1 MATSDERMFPIFR
14 RGQIRDEALLR
25 AFRNHLRDL
34 ADPDTGALF
43 TEDKIKTITQ
53 RGSRFYLEADA
64 IDLTSLAL
72 QKRARWVAN
81 QARPKWANTEYLE
94 QVHGPLWIPTG
105 RLPATGGSGLA
116 TATAPAGSVF
126 PGSTTLGDPAAA
138 VAVSEDGLQYQVL
151 VTETVPIGATT
162 IVLTFQCIDTGSNTN
177 PSAGATLTWDKNFPV
192 GAELTFPVGSDD
204 FTGGYDEET
213 DSEFADRIEQV
224 MSQRPAC
231 GNNAHFLAWARECST
246 AIETAFVYACAWHAG
261 SVLVCVTQK
270 RGDTEGPN
278 ARTDVAPGTL
288 IAARNYLVPPAS
300 PVVAERAHV
309 VVVAPNEQ
317 PADLAL
323 RVSLGYGTVGGWA
336 DVDAWPTY
344 TVAYPAGVIVASII
358 SATKFTVTTD
368 SPLPGGATSLTGADA
383 PQLMIWDEA
392 HSTFIELDVKTVT
405 ETVPGVT
412 YQIELNTAPTGYTT
426 ATGDLISPYTDRLD
440 ILADALTAYFDG
452 LGPGEVIDLDTDPR
466 GGRAFRYPPPAQQ
479 YPLRAGEA
487 VITRVLES
495 LGGVAPDASLPY
507 ISLNEPS
514 LPTDIVDGPNIVTL
528 GEVGVYPL

>member
-14 RGQIRDEALLR
+14 RGQVRDEALLR

-34 ADPDTGALF
+34 IDPDTGALF

-64 IDLTSLAL
+64 IDFVGLAL
-72 QKRARWVAN
+72 QKRARWMAN
-81 QARPKWANTEYLE
+81 QTRPKWANTEYLE

-116 TATAPAGSVF
+116 TATAAAGAVF
-126 PGSTTLGDPAAA
+126 PGSTVLGAPAAA
-138 VAVSEDGLQYQVL
+138 VAVSEDGSQFQVL
-151 VTETVPIGATT
+151 VTETVPVGATT
-162 IVLTFQCIDTGSNTN
+162 VVLTLQCIDTGINTN
-177 PSAGATLTWDKNFPV
+177 PEAGATLTWDKNFPV
-192 GAELTFPVGSDD
+192 SAELTFPVLSD

-213 DSEFADRIEQV
+213 DAEFADRIEEV
-224 MSQRPAC
+224 MSHRPAC
-231 GNNAHFLAWARECST
+231 GNGAHFLAWARECST
-246 AIETAFVYACAWHAG
+246 AIETAFIYSCAWHAG
-261 SVLVCVTQK
+261 SVLVCITQK

-323 RVSLGYGTVGGWA
+323 QVSLGYGTVGGWS
-336 DVDAWPTY
+336 DVDPWPTY
-344 TVAYPAGVIVASII
+344 TVGYPAGVIVTSII
-358 SATKFTVTTD
+358 SATKFTVATN
-368 SPLPGGATSLTGADA
+368 SPLPGVGAGVLTGADA

-392 HSTFIELDVKTVT
+392 HSAFIELDVKSVDTTVALVAT
-405 ETVPGVT
+405 
-412 YQIELNTAPTGYTT
+412 IELNTAPTGYTT
-426 ATGDLISPYTDRLD
+426 ATGDLISPHTDRLD
-440 ILADALTAYFDG
+440 ILAGSLTAYFDG
-452 LGPGEVIDLDTDPR
+452 LGPGEVVDLDVDPR
-466 GGRAFRYPPPAQQ
+466 GGRAYRYPTPAQQ
-479 YPLRAGEA
+479 YPMRAGEA
-487 VITRVLES
+487 VITRVLEA

-507 ISLNEPS
+507 ISINEPT
-514 LPTDIVDGPNIVTL
+514 LPGDVVDGPNIVTL

>member
-14 RGQIRDEALLR
+14 RGQVRDESLLR
-25 AFRNHLRDL
+25 AFRNHLRDFT
-34 ADPDTGALF
+34 DPDTGALF

-64 IDLTSLAL
+64 IDLTGLAL

-116 TATAPAGSVF
+116 TATATAGSVF

-138 VAVSEDGLQYQVL
+138 VAVTEDGLQYQVL
-151 VTETVPIGATT
+151 VTETVPVGATT
-162 IVLTFQCIDTGSNTN
+162 VVLTFQCIDTGAHTN
-177 PSAGATLTWDKNFPV
+177 PAASATLTWDKNFPI
-192 GAELTFPVGSDD
+192 GAELTFPVGTDD

-224 MSQRPAC
+224 MAQRPAC
-231 GNNAHFLAWARECST
+231 GNGAHFLAWARECSN

-261 SVLVCVTQK
+261 SVLVCLLQK
-270 RGDTEGPN
+270 RGDTAGPN

-309 VVVAPNEQ
+309 VVLAPNEQ

-323 RVSLGYGTVGGWA
+323 RVSLGYGSVGGWA
-336 DVDAWPTY
+336 DVDPWPEY
-344 TVAYPAGVIVASII
+344 TVAHPAGVIVASII

-368 SPLPGGATSLTGADA
+368 SALPGGATSLTGADA

-392 HSTFIELDVKTVT
+392 NSAFIELDVKTVT

-412 YQIELNTAPTGYTT
+412 YQIELNAAPTGYTT

-440 ILADALTAYFDG
+440 ILANALTAYFDG
-452 LGPGEVIDLDTDPR
+452 LGPGEVVDLDVDPR
-466 GGRAFRYPPPAQQ
+466 GGRAYRYPTPSQQ

-507 ISLNEPS
+507 ISRNEPD
-514 LPTDIVDGPNIVTL
+514 LPTEIIDGPNIVTL